1 MTSSKQNPVPV
12 LLLGG
17 QENALSVIRSLTRHG
32 VPVSLSAPE
41 SCWALRSRHCAK
53 RYPIEK
59 DVDRAEYWEDLLLGS
74 GHPELRGSVIFPCND
89 EAIEFMAKRRSVL
102 RREYLLD
109 DHVANQQMELLDKQ
123 ATLELAKSVGVPF
136 PQHWNVEKPEDV
148 QAIEGDIDFPVI
160 IKPIHSH
167 LFQRVYHAK
176 LLVVND
182 FPELVAKVKEVL
194 SRGLEIMVCELVPG
208 PDDLLSSYYT
218 YLDADGRHLFEFTKR
233 IIRRNPINFGG
244 GCYHITDWAPDT
256 AEVGRKFF
264 RGINFKGLG
273 NIEFKLD
280 PRDGQLKV
288 IECNARFT
296 AAQELLVRSGMD
308 IAWIIYNHITGG
320 RVPKIEGFKQGLRLW
335 YGCDD
340 FDSFRLLREAGKLTT
355 MNWLRSIAH
364 PQVFPFFAAN
374 DPLPAVVKGW
384 STFRKRVLRLP
395 R

>member
-1 MTSSKQNPVPV
+1 MTNSKQKPVPV

-41 SCWALRSRHCAK
+41 NCWALRSRHCAK
-53 RYPIEK
+53 RYPIAK
-59 DVDRAEYWEDLLLGS
+59 GLDRAAFWEDLLLGPD
-74 GHPELRGSVIFPCND
+74 HPELRGAVLLPCND
-89 EAIEFMAKRRSVL
+89 EGIEFMAARRSVL

-109 DHVANQQMELLDKQ
+109 DHVANQQMEMLDKQ
-123 ATLELAKSVGVPF
+123 ATLDLARSVGVPV
-136 PQHWNVEKPEDV
+136 PQHWNIEKPEDV
-148 QAIEGDIDFPVI
+148 DAIEGDVDFPVI

-167 LFQRVYHAK
+167 VFQRIYNAK

-182 FPELVAKVKEVL
+182 FPELVSKVKEVL

-218 YLDADGRHLFEFTKR
+218 YIDADGSHLFEFTKR
-233 IIRRNPINFGG
+233 IIRRNPVNFGG
-244 GCYHITDWAPDT
+244 GCYHITDWVPET

-264 RGINFKGLG
+264 RGIGFKGLG

-280 PRDGQLKV
+280 QRDGQLKV

-296 AAQELLVRSGMD
+296 AAQELLVQSGMD

-320 RVPKIEGFKQGLRLW
+320 QIPKVEGFREGLRFW
-335 YGCDD
+335 YAFDD
-340 FDSFRLLREAGKLTT
+340 FESFRMLRERGELS
-355 MNWLRSIAH
+355 MSGWLRSIAR
-364 PQVFPFFAAN
+364 PQVFPFFAAD
-374 DPLPAVVKGW
+374 DPVPAFAKGW
-384 STFRKRVLRLP
+384 STFRKRVLRRP
-395 R
+395 K